1 MSVQDYEL
9 LLRVR
14 ADMLQAISG
23 LDSVR
28 KKLDDAG
35 NQAKDMGDK
44 AGKAVDGMSKKFDG
58 LKSLIAGL
66 AIGAGIKAVFGA
78 VQESE
83 NAVAQLDARLKS
95 TGGSAG
101 LTRDQL
107 IDLSAE
113 MQKLTTYG
121 DEAVLS
127 METLLLTFGNIKGPV
142 FKQATQAVLD
152 MSVALGQDLQS
163 TATQVGKALNDPI
176 LGITALRKVGVNF
189 TDSQKSVIQ
198 ALVDT
203 GQTAAA
209 QRVILQEL
217 ETEYGGAAKAAANTF
232 GGALSQLKEAAG
244 DLLEGDGGNLPEM
257 TGSVKELTETLRDPG
272 VKEGFAIMV
281 GGLVTVAG
289 AAAKAIAAVA
299 GFSKYIGEAIARST
313 GAAVLG
319 DTVGIEDRNAA
330 IKEELAAR
338 EGLFKGYFH
347 RVHTLATA
355 ISPGGALKQV
365 LGENEVQ
372 NVDLARKSTAE
383 LNAELERNNTLLKI
397 GAELQRPAKPV
408 TKPTAPASAID
419 TLPTVTVN
427 GTQQEA
433 ADKAAADKAAAQT
446 AKFVAAGAA
455 LQKQMTD
462 LQGTL
467 GPAAAAWNA
476 YNAEVDKANAAADL
490 AKKAPNANAEAIDG
504 ERQAVIGL
512 AATIRD
518 AALDKLAAADR
529 EAWERLRDSLRTPAE
544 VQLDKA
550 LSQIKELNDDLAK
563 GVINSAQYNDAL
575 QRVGTQSVVALPKYQ
590 GADAAVTGPY
600 GEMAKNFKAQDDLD
614 AAYAAQQAS
623 NEKLLTDND
632 KFRGDDLARQAAYN
646 AARAETDRQYAEQSK
661 AIDQGRQQIGLAAAS
676 DFFGQLANLQHSSNN
691 KIARIGKAA
700 AIAQAIINTYQSA
713 TAAFS
718 AMASIPYVG
727 PALGAAAAAVAIA
740 TGLAN
745 VAQIRAQPDSY
756 ATGGP
761 IRGPGT
767 GTSDSVLMWGSN
779 GEFMQSEAAVKK
791 YGLDFMQSV
800 NSLQYP
806 GFADGGFVDSMA
818 GAHRTVMPDFDAI
831 GQNASAAPQVHNNVR
846 VLTSFDANDLAQKI
860 LSTPAG
866 EKLVVAHVIANG
878 SAVKQGIG

>member
-83 NAVAQLDARLKS
+83 NAVAQLDARLKA
-95 TGGSAG
+95 TGSSAG
-101 LTRDQL
+101 LTREQL
-107 IDLSAE
+107 IALSKE
-113 MQKLTTYG
+113 MQNLTTFG

-127 METLLLTFGNIKGPV
+127 METLLLSFGEIKGPV

-152 MSVALGQDLQS
+152 MSVAMGKDLQ
-163 TATQVGKALNDPI
+163 TAATQVGKALNDPI
-176 LGITALRKVGVNF
+176 QGLAALSKVGITFND
-189 TDSQKSVIQ
+189 TQKAVIQ
-198 ALVDT
+198 SLVDT
-203 GQTAAA
+203 GQKAAA
-209 QRVILQEL
+209 QSIILKEL
-217 ETEYGGAAKAAANTF
+217 EGRFGGTAAAAANTL
-232 GGALSQLKEAAG
+232 GGSLSQLKEAFG
-244 DLLEGDGGNLPEM
+244 DLLEGDGGNL
-257 TGSVKELTETLRDPG
+257 TDATTSVKELTATMRDPS
-272 VKEGFAIMV
+272 VQEGFSALV
-281 GGLVTVAG
+281 SGLTAVASF
-289 AAAKAIAAVA
+289 AAKAAGAFAGFGTAVA
-299 GFSKYIGEAIARST
+299 DVFRADENKSYLGLLQERMRLDNKITTLQDNPIGGRLGWNKGDIAELKQQL
-313 GAAVLG
+313 AVVDKL
-319 DTVGIEDRNAA
+319 ILARNAVASTPRKATGVATPA
-330 IKEELAAR
+330 I
-338 EGLFKGYFH
+338 
-347 RVHTLATA
+347 
-355 ISPGGALKQV
+355 
-365 LGENEVQ
+365 
-372 NVDLARKSTAE
+372 
-383 LNAELERNNTLLKI
+383 
-397 GAELQRPAKPV
+397 
-408 TKPTAPASAID
+408 ID
-419 TLPTVTVN
+419 TLPTVTVSAS
-427 GTQQEA
+427 QQ
-433 ADKAAADKAAAQT
+433 AAADKASADKAASQT
-446 AKFVAAGAA
+446 AKYIAAATA

-476 YNAEVDKANAAADL
+476 YNAEVDKANAAAEL

-676 DFFGQLANLQHSSNN
+676 DFFGNLASLQHSSNN